1 MMRHGESSPKG
12 LDARPKGRSLGC
24 GADGAIILDILN
36 LIGRFFKFGM
46 ETKQFPRPDWPQSDN
61 CPSLARN
68 GVVGNSSCLVGI
80 ASRNRALDGK
90 LLGSQGAMS
99 GYRVSGEI
107 GVWGV
112 VKKMSRPARGAWI
125 ETKLV

>member
-46 ETKQFPRPDWPQSDN
+46 ETKQFPSPDWS
-61 CPSLARN
+61 
-68 GVVGNSSCLVGI
+68 
-80 ASRNRALDGK
+80 
-90 LLGSQGAMS
+90 
-99 GYRVSGEI
+99 
-107 GVWGV
+107 
-112 VKKMSRPARGAWI
+112 
-125 ETKLV
+125 